1 MKLVLSACAL
11 ALVVASSAAGS
22 SVPLRAPQG
31 LHAFEYVADEGV
43 RPDHTYADM
52 PAFAWA
58 PARGAQRYELQLA
71 TSRRFNEATLVQ
83 TSQTTAPV
91 ASIQVQVPWMTGNPY
106 ALWVRVRALSGKRT
120 SQWSVPFGF
129 NTRWRS
135 LPERRPS
142 SDGLIR
148 WSPVAGATGYEVLYL
163 GVPGGYNVHF
173 STITNVAD
181 EREWWSFHAGL
192 ATNVQWRVRAV
203 RVVKSAALPNGV
215 PVTRFGPYS
224 PVYTTPTSGAY
235 TSAPLAGLAASSDVD
250 STSKSVH
257 PHQLMPGFA
266 WKGSG
271 YKSDGTPAGLW
282 RVYVFSDKQC
292 INPVMVGSVTGSP
305 AWAPRDTAPLKTP
318 GTVKELGDAVNGKYL
333 GMGGQELAYA
343 ADGTQLIPA
352 EQGGASASS
361 GGSSGSGSGSGSG
374 STTSTSSTNA
384 AYTTLPDNGWPEG
397 RYWWTVVP
405 VELAVFPADPTKGV
419 QDSDKVEYHDAVL
432 AQDACAAGQVWP
444 FGIQSAPLTTS
455 SQTPYISGLL
465 AGRVTSA
472 SRTSPRFSELPLITW
487 QPAIGAQSYEIE
499 LSRTAYPWKPVRKQT
514 SVVTSAVLNLTRSD
528 VGTWY
533 YRVRGVNPYLVAG
546 AQKMTWSRTVKI
558 RITGDE
564 FTVVK

>member
-11 ALVVASSAAGS
+11 ALVAASSAAGS
-22 SVPLRAPQG
+22 SVPLTVPQG

-43 RPDHTYADM
+43 RPDHTYAQM

-58 PARGAQRYELQLA
+58 PARGASKYELQLA

-106 ALWVRVRALSGKRT
+106 ALWVRVRALSGTRT
-120 SQWSVPFGF
+120 SQWSTPFGF

-135 LPERRPS
+135 VPERLAAP
-142 SDGLIR
+142 DGLVR

-163 GVPGGYNVHF
+163 GVPGGYSVHF

-181 EREWWSFHAGL
+181 EREWWSFHQGL
-192 ATNVQWRVRAV
+192 AANVRWRVRAV

-215 PVTRFGPYS
+215 PIAKYGPYS
-224 PVYTTPTSGAY
+224 PIYTTPTSGTY
-235 TSAPLAGLAASSDVD
+235 TNAPISGIAATSDVD
-250 STSKSVH
+250 STSSSVH

-266 WKGSG
+266 WKGTG
-271 YKSDGTPAGLW
+271 YQSDGTPAGLW
-282 RVYVFSDKQC
+282 RVYVFSDKEC
-292 INPVMVGSVTGSP
+292 VNPVMVGSVTGSP
-305 AWAPRDTAPLKTP
+305 AWAPRDAAPLKTP
-318 GTVKELGDAVNGKYL
+318 GTVKALTDALGGNTYL
-333 GMGGQELAYA
+333 GYGGQELAFS
-343 ADGTQLIPA
+343 ADGSPVIPA
-352 EQGGASASS
+352 EQGGAAAAGAGAGDSSTGSASTT
-361 GGSSGSGSGSGSG
+361 
-374 STTSTSSTNA
+374 TTSNA

-405 VELAVFPADPTKGV
+405 VQLAIFPADKTKGI
-419 QDSDKVEYHDAVL
+419 QDSDKVEYHDAAL
-432 AQDACAAGQVWP
+432 PQDICAAGQVWP
-444 FGIQSAPLTTS
+444 FGIQSVPLTTS

-472 SRTSPRFSELPLITW
+472 ARKSPRFSELPLITW

-499 LSRTAYPWKPVRKQT
+499 LSRKSYPWKAVRKQT
-514 SVVTSAVLNLTRSD
+514 SIVTSAVLNLTRSD
-528 VGTWY
+528 VGTWF

-546 AQKMTWSRTVKI
+546 AQKMTWSPSVKV